1 MVVNQEKYYYQ
12 EKTYYKISK
21 SPCLIVKEDLK
32 LVCIS
37 KRLGGKKL
45 NKYKV
50 GLVSLGCDKNRI
62 DSEIILSKL
71 NDQYEI
77 TNDPKKADIIVVN
90 TCGFIEKSKQESID
104 TILEMA
110 EFKKKYNCKLLIAT
124 GCLTQRYGKD
134 ITELIPEIDIL
145 MGVNDYDKLISHI
158 KNFMEDN
165 KKIVSFNFSNENINE
180 GERIITTQGHTAYIR
195 IAEGCDNF
203 CTYCIIPKIRGSFRS
218 RKLESILD
226 EADKLVKNG
235 VKEIILVAQDTT
247 RYGEDLYNEK
257 MLPKLL
263 QKLSLI
269 EGIEWIRV
277 LYCYPEQITDEL
289 ILEIKNNKKVCKYL
303 DIPLQHISSDILKRM
318 GRKTNKEQV
327 INVIEKL
334 RANIPEIILRTSI
347 IVGFPGE
354 TKENFEELKAF
365 VTEYKLDR
373 LGVFT
378 YSQEEGTPAAIMEDQ
393 VEEEVKLLREEE
405 LMLIQKDVSNYINS
419 KKLNNIYDVIIE
431 GHDNGFYYGRSTEMS
446 PDVDGFIIIKSDISL
461 KKGDIV
467 KVKIK
472 SCLEYDLM
480 GVVLNESCK

>member
-12 EKTYYKISK
+12 EKTYYKIYK

-37 KRLGGKKL
+37 KRLGGRIL

-110 EFKKKYNCKLLIAT
+110 EFKKKHNCKLLIAT

-145 MGVNDYDKLISHI
+145 MGVNDYDKLISYIHD
-158 KNFMEDN
+158 FMEDN
-165 KKIVSFNFSNENINE
+165 KKITSFNFSNQNINE

-218 RKLESILD
+218 RKLENILD
-226 EADKLVKNG
+226 EAERLAKSG

-269 EGIEWIRV
+269 EEIEWIRV

-334 RANIPEIILRTSI
+334 RSNIPEIILRTSI

-354 TKENFEELKAF
+354 TKENFEELKTF
-365 VTEYKLDR
+365 VKEYKLDK

-378 YSQEEGTPAAIMEDQ
+378 YSQEEGTPAAIMEEQ
-393 VEEEVKLLREEE
+393 IEEEIKLLREEE

-419 KKLNNIYDVIIE
+419 KKLNNVYDVIIE
-431 GHDNGFYYGRSTEMS
+431 GFDNGIYYGRSTEMA
-446 PDVDGFIIIKSDISL
+446 PDVDGAIIIESDIPL
-461 KKGDIV
+461 ENGHIV

>member
-1 MVVNQEKYYYQ
+1 M
-12 EKTYYKISK
+12 
-21 SPCLIVKEDLK
+21 
-32 LVCIS
+32 
-37 KRLGGKKL
+37 

-110 EFKKKYNCKLLIAT
+110 EFKKKHNCKLLIAT

-145 MGVNDYDKLISHI
+145 MGVNDYDKLISYI
-158 KNFMEDN
+158 QDFMEDN
-165 KKIVSFNFSNENINE
+165 KKITSFNFSNQNINE

-218 RKLESILD
+218 RKLENVLD
-226 EADKLVKNG
+226 EAERLAKSG

-247 RYGEDLYNEK
+247 RYGEDIYNEK

-269 EGIEWIRV
+269 EEIEWIRV

-334 RANIPEIILRTSI
+334 RSNIPEIILRTSI

-354 TKENFEELKAF
+354 TKENFEELKTF
-365 VTEYKLDR
+365 VKEYKLDK

-378 YSQEEGTPAAIMEDQ
+378 YSQEEGTPAAIMEEQ
-393 VEEEVKLLREEE
+393 IEEQVKLLREEE

-419 KKLNNIYDVIIE
+419 KKLNKVYDVIIE
-431 GHDNGFYYGRSTEMS
+431 GFDNEIYYGRSTEMA
-446 PDVDGFIIIKSDISL
+446 PDVDGAIIIESDIPL
-461 KKGDIV
+461 ENGHIV

>member
-12 EKTYYKISK
+12 KKIYYKIYK
-21 SPCLIVKEDLK
+21 NPCLIVKEDLK
-32 LVCIS
+32 LMCIS
-37 KRLGGKKL
+37 KRLGGKNL

-110 EFKKKYNCKLLIAT
+110 QFKKKYNCKLLIAT

-145 MGVNDYDKLISHI
+145 MGVNDYDKLISYI
-158 KNFMEDN
+158 KDFMEDN
-165 KKIVSFNFSNENINE
+165 KKITSFNFSNQNINE

-218 RKLESILD
+218 RKLENILD
-226 EADKLVKNG
+226 EAEKLAKSG

-247 RYGEDLYNEK
+247 RYGEDIYNEK

-263 QKLSLI
+263 QKISLI

-318 GRKTNKEQV
+318 GRKTNKDQV
-327 INVIEKL
+327 INVIDKL
-334 RANIPEIILRTSI
+334 RHNIPGIILRTSI

-354 TKENFEELKAF
+354 TKENFEELKDF
-365 VTEYKLDR
+365 VKEYKLDR

-378 YSQEEGTPAAIMEDQ
+378 YSQEEDTPAAIMEDQ
-393 VEEEVKLLREEE
+393 IEEEVKLLREEE

-431 GHDNGFYYGRSTEMS
+431 GFDNGIHYGRSTEMA
-446 PDVDGFIIIKSDISL
+446 PDVDGTIMVESDTQL
-461 KKGDIV
+461 EKGNIV